1 MAEIIQLTTLLVLLA
16 SLAAVYVIAACVVS
30 LKHHT
35 REPPLLPHSVPF
47 FGHLIGMIRHGPH
60 YLVALR

>member
-1 MAEIIQLTTLLVLLA
+1 MAEIIQSTTLLVLLG

-30 LKHHT
+30 LRHDA
-35 REPPLLPHSVPF
+35 REPPLLPPSVPF
-47 FGHLIGMIRHGPH
+47 FGHLIGMIRHGPR